1 MFCKTQLFHL
11 NQLKPETIQEA
22 DGLHALIECTVS
34 YLLRKSLLQSAYT
47 ISSIYCNRRNINS
60 TMEIFPQI
68 APHKEA
74 EYRQLVI
81 SLEQFIEGLVDSYYL
96 LTVKKPNSILNLEC
110 SLVNRNTVAV
120 SFDLY

>member
-1 MFCKTQLFHL
+1 
-11 NQLKPETIQEA
+11 
-22 DGLHALIECTVS
+22 
-34 YLLRKSLLQSAYT
+34 
-47 ISSIYCNRRNINS
+47 
-60 TMEIFPQI
+60 MEIFPQI
-68 APHKEA
+68 EPHKEA